1 MTFFKSLE
9 KLIAADMTIKIE
21 VKSAGNGQF
30 QLYIATAPKSGD
42 NKQTIPPVGLKASP
56 EELDAKVPEFML
68 TYADGALSLGEQFE
82 RANQAVKDAEAA
94 ATQRRDE
101 EAAKRSTSKQA
112 PSKGPTSPSK
122 PAGASQPNARDA
134 TDGLI
139 DLGNQD
145 EGGPGGTD
153 GDESTETSADKSLFF

>member
-9 KLIAADMTIKIE
+9 KLIAADMTVKIE

-94 ATQRRDE
+94 AKQRRDE
-101 EAAKRSTSKQA
+101 EAAKRTTNKPA
-112 PSKGPTSPSK
+112 PSKGPTSPGK
-122 PAGASQPNARDA
+122 PTGASQPKARNAS
-134 TDGLI
+134 DGLI
-139 DLGNQD
+139 DLEDPDGED
-145 EGGPGGTD
+145 PDGGDDT
-153 GDESTETSADKSLFF
+153 TVTSSDKSLFF